1 MAQLNIT
8 LNQEDILQLLSQ
20 DHDDAFRTL
29 LQNSLHAVLKAESQE
44 QLKANPYERSEERT
58 DSRNGFRNRD
68 LTTRIGKI
76 TLAVPRHRNVPFKTM
91 IFENYARSEAS
102 LVATMAEMVVD
113 GVSTRKVSKV
123 METLCGASVSKS
135 AVSDA
140 CKVLDEEVE
149 NFRHRPIEG
158 NHPFLTIDA
167 TYFKVRENHRVISKA
182 MMIAYGTNEEGHRE
196 ILGFGAYPN
205 ESMNTWEDFL
215 MTLKKRGLSGLMM
228 ITSDAHEGL
237 VHAINKVF
245 PDVPWQRCQFHFSK
259 NIADKAPKKYQA
271 GLKQELNEMFH
282 CDTLEAAREKR
293 DEIIRDYQDIAEKA
307 TICLDEGFESAMT
320 VMYLP
325 KGMRRFFRTS
335 NHIERLNKE
344 LKRRSKVIG
353 IFPNEA
359 SLVRLI
365 GSVLIDQNDIC
376 QSGRAI
382 FSKESYRKL
391 MSTDVLA
398 TFHRIALEQ
407 TAFLAA

>member
-1 MAQLNIT
+1 MALLNIT

-20 DHDDAFRTL
+20 DHDDAFRTF

-196 ILGFGAYPN
+196 ILGFGAYP
-205 ESMNTWEDFL
+205 L
-215 MTLKKRGLSGLMM
+215 
-228 ITSDAHEGL
+228 
-237 VHAINKVF
+237 
-245 PDVPWQRCQFHFSK
+245 Q
-259 NIADKAPKKYQA
+259 
-271 GLKQELNEMFH
+271 
-282 CDTLEAAREKR
+282 
-293 DEIIRDYQDIAEKA
+293 
-307 TICLDEGFESAMT
+307 
-320 VMYLP
+320 
-325 KGMRRFFRTS
+325 KGRTYVS
-335 NHIERLNKE
+335 
-344 LKRRSKVIG
+344 S
-353 IFPNEA
+353 
-359 SLVRLI
+359 
-365 GSVLIDQNDIC
+365 
-376 QSGRAI
+376 
-382 FSKESYRKL
+382 
-391 MSTDVLA
+391 
-398 TFHRIALEQ
+398 
-407 TAFLAA
+407 